1 MVISIFFH
9 IFASQFENNKNKHM
23 NTKTATKTN
32 AFINAANFRST
43 TLTEN
48 GAVTNVTTGSAIV
61 DQFGKAGNFRGRPIE
76 EVFADQA
83 RIWEENAE
91 AALRFPFY
99 LRMVTRKV
107 KVNADNETDKV
118 QNGQGARD
126 ESFKRLLWIAKEKPE
141 VFYNN
146 IWALPLVGSWKDIWT
161 LMFYDI
167 KEDLNV
173 INQKAMFEIIAQ
185 GLLCDTHV
193 DLVKKYM
200 PRIESRSKCTTDWN
214 KITNDLAKAFA
225 SFMGISYKEYNKT
238 KSSGNAHTFQK
249 LICSRNYDALN
260 WNHIPGRAL
269 NLLVTSKFLSN
280 HNLKDTYT
288 KWIMQ
293 QPVAK
298 FTGYVFELARKLRE
312 ARGSRGYYSASK
324 TIPAEVKHT
333 LDAQF
338 KGLVDKAR
346 ADGKITENVWC
357 CLDTSG
363 SMNRRVDGLN
373 DITCEDIASSLA
385 LFFSDLNTGPFHNKV
400 IMFDNVSTPYDMV
413 GDSFCDRIM
422 NLPSV
427 GCGGTNFQSA
437 VDVIID
443 IRKKHPEIPLE
454 QYPTTILVVSD
465 MEFDSSNR
473 GWYGSPR
480 QQDTNYE
487 YSKKKL
493 KEVFPEEF
501 VDNMKFIWWDVASRY
516 GNTHYEGKS
525 IEAGCTFLSGFDPS
539 IITMLMGET
548 KVVDEKTGEVRQM
561 TAEELVAKALNQE
574 ILTYVNL

>member
-1 MVISIFFH
+1 
-9 IFASQFENNKNKHM
+9 M

-32 AFINAANFRST
+32 AFLSAVGFKAT

-48 GAVTNVTTGSAIV
+48 GAKTYASTCSAIV

-83 RIWEENAE
+83 QIWGENAE

-126 ESFKRLLWIAKEKPE
+126 ESFKRLLWIAKEHPE
-141 VFYNN
+141 AFYNN

-173 INQKAMFEIIAQ
+173 INQKAMFEVIAQ
-185 GLLCDTHV
+185 GLFCDTHV
-193 DLVKKYM
+193 DLVKKFM
-200 PRIESRSKCTTDWN
+200 PRIKSRSKCTTAWN
-214 KITNDLAKAFA
+214 QITNDLAKSFA
-225 SFMGISYKEYNKT
+225 KFMNLTYKEYNKT

-269 NLLVTSKFLSN
+269 SLLVTSKFLSN
-280 HNLKDTYT
+280 HNLKDNYT
-288 KWIMQ
+288 QWILQ

-312 ARGSRGYYSASK
+312 ARGSRGYYSGTK
-324 TIPAEVKHT
+324 NLPIEVKHT

-363 SMNRRVDGLN
+363 SMSRMAEGIKG
-373 DITCEDIASSLA
+373 ITCEDIASSLA
-385 LFFSDLNTGPFHNKV
+385 LFFSDLNTGPFHNKL
-400 IMFDNVSTPYDMV
+400 IMFDDVSYPYDMK

-437 VDVIID
+437 VEEIIK
-443 IRKKHPEIPLE
+443 IRKQHPEIPLE
-454 QYPTTILVVSD
+454 QYCTTILVVSD
-465 MEFDSSNR
+465 MEFNPSNR
-473 GWYGSPR
+473 SWYGSPR

-501 VDNMKFIWWDVASRY
+501 VDNMKFIWWDVASRH

-525 IEAGCTFLSGFDPS
+525 IEPGCTFLSGFDPS
-539 IITMLMGET
+539 IITMLMGEA
-548 KVVDEKTGEVRQM
+548 KVVDEKTGEARQM
-561 TAEELVAKALNQE
+561 TAEELVAKALSQE
-574 ILTYVNL
+574 ILNYIKL

>member
-1 MVISIFFH
+1 
-9 IFASQFENNKNKHM
+9 M

-32 AFINAANFRST
+32 AFLSAVGFKAT

-48 GAVTNVTTGSAIV
+48 GAVTNVSTGSAIV

-83 RIWEENAE
+83 QIWGENAE

-107 KVNADNETDKV
+107 KVNAGNETDKV

-126 ESFKRLLWIAKEKPE
+126 ESFKRLLWIAKEHPE
-141 VFYNN
+141 AFYNN

-173 INQKAMFEIIAQ
+173 INKKAMFEVIAQ

-193 DLVKKYM
+193 DLVKKFM
-200 PRIESRSKCTTDWN
+200 PRIESRSKCTTEWN
-214 KITNDLAKAFA
+214 QITNNLAKSFA
-225 SFMGISYKEYNKT
+225 KFMNLTYKEYNKT
-238 KSSGNAHTFQK
+238 KSSGTAHTFQK

-280 HNLKDTYT
+280 HNLKDNYT
-288 KWIMQ
+288 QWILQ

-312 ARGSRGYYSASK
+312 ASGSRGYYSGTK
-324 TIPAEVKHT
+324 NLPIEVKHT

-363 SMNRRVDGLN
+363 SMGRMADGIK

-385 LFFSDLNTGPFHNKV
+385 LFFSDLNTGPFHNKL
-400 IMFDNVSTPYDMV
+400 IMFDDVSYPYDMK

-422 NLPSV
+422 NLPRV

-437 VDVIID
+437 VEEIIK
-443 IRKKHPEIPLE
+443 IRKEHPEIPLE

-465 MEFDSSNR
+465 MQFNPVSY
-473 GWYGSPR
+473 GWRSKRTEP
-480 QQDTNYE
+480 TNYE
-487 YSKKKL
+487 YSVKSL
-493 KEVFPEEF
+493 KTVFPAEF
-501 VDNMKFIWWDVASRY
+501 VDNMKFIWWDCASKRKQDFAATIH
-516 GNTHYEGKS
+516 NS
-525 IEAGCTFLSGFDPS
+525 GCYFFSGFDGS
-539 IITMLMGET
+539 IISMLMNEDAI
-548 KVVDEKTGEVRQM
+548 KDEVTGEVRRP

-574 ILTYVNL
+574 ILTYVKL

>member
-1 MVISIFFH
+1 M
-9 IFASQFENNKNKHM
+9 NKFLDV
-23 NTKTATKTN
+23 
-32 AFINAANFRST
+32 AFDKAAFT
-43 TLTEN
+43 YGEN
-48 GAVTNVTTGSAIV
+48 GAKTYVSTGSAIV
-61 DQFGKAGNFRGRPIE
+61 DQFGKAGNFRGRPIAD
-76 EVFADQA
+76 VFADQA
-83 RIWEENAE
+83 QIWAENAE

-99 LRMVTRKV
+99 LRMITRKV

-126 ESFKRLLWIAKEKPE
+126 ESFKRLLWIAQEHSE
-141 VFYNN
+141 VFNNN
-146 IWALPLVGSWKDIWT
+146 IWALPLVGSWKDLWT

-167 KEDLNV
+167 NEATNV
-173 INQKAMFEIIAQ
+173 VNRKTIYEVIAQ

-200 PRIESRSKCTTDWN
+200 PRIKSQSKCKTPWT
-214 KITNDLAKAFA
+214 KITNDLAKEFA
-225 SFMGISYKEYNKT
+225 EHMGLTYKEYNKLKT
-238 KSSGNAHTFQK
+238 SGNGHDFQK

-260 WNHIPGRAL
+260 WSHIPGRAL

-280 HNLKDTYT
+280 HNLKDEYT
-288 KWIMQ
+288 KWIMA

-312 ARGSRGYYSASK
+312 ARGSRGYYGGSK
-324 TIPAEVKHT
+324 NIPIEVKHT

-363 SMNRRVDGLN
+363 SMSRQAEGIK

-385 LFFSDLNTGPFHNKV
+385 LFFADLNTGPFHNKV
-400 IMFDNVSTPYDMV
+400 IMFDNVSYPYDMK
-413 GDSFCDRIM
+413 GESFCDRIM

-437 VDVIID
+437 VDEIIK
-443 IRKKHPEIPLE
+443 IRKEHPEIPLE

-465 MEFDSSNR
+465 MQFNPVGY
-473 GWYGSPR
+473 GWGSRRTEP
-480 QQDTNYE
+480 TNYE
-487 YSKKKL
+487 YSVRSL
-493 KEVFPEEF
+493 KTVFPSDF
-501 VDNMKFIWWDVASRY
+501 VDNMKWIWWDCASRR
-516 GNTHYEGKS
+516 TQDFAATTQDS
-525 IEAGCTFLSGFDPS
+525 GCYFFSGFDGS
-539 IITMLMGET
+539 IISMLMNEDAV
-548 KVVDEKTGEVRQM
+548 KDEVTGEVRRP

-574 ILTYVNL
+574 ILSYINM

>member
-1 MVISIFFH
+1 
-9 IFASQFENNKNKHM
+9 M

-32 AFINAANFRST
+32 AFLSAVGFKAT

-48 GAVTNVTTGSAIV
+48 GAVTNVSTGSAIV

-83 RIWEENAE
+83 QIWGENAE

-126 ESFKRLLWIAKEKPE
+126 ESFKRLLWIAKEHPE
-141 VFYNN
+141 AFYNN

-173 INQKAMFEIIAQ
+173 INQKAMFEVIAQ

-193 DLVKKYM
+193 DLVKKFM
-200 PRIESRSKCTTDWN
+200 PRIESRSKCTTEWN
-214 KITNDLAKAFA
+214 QITNNLAKSFA
-225 SFMGISYKEYNKT
+225 KFMNLTYKEYNKT
-238 KSSGNAHTFQK
+238 KSSGTAHTFQK

-280 HNLKDTYT
+280 HNLKDNYT
-288 KWIMQ
+288 QWILQ

-312 ARGSRGYYSASK
+312 ASGSRGYYSGTK
-324 TIPAEVKHT
+324 NLPIEVKHT

-363 SMNRRVDGLN
+363 SMSRRVDGLN

-385 LFFSDLNTGPFHNKV
+385 LFFSDLNTGPFHNKL
-400 IMFDNVSTPYDMV
+400 IMFDDVSYPYDMK

-422 NLPSV
+422 NLPRV

-437 VDVIID
+437 VEEIIK
-443 IRKKHPEIPLE
+443 IRKEHPEIPLE

-465 MEFDSSNR
+465 MQFNPVSY
-473 GWYGSPR
+473 GWRSKRTEP
-480 QQDTNYE
+480 TNYE
-487 YSKKKL
+487 YSVKSL
-493 KEVFPEEF
+493 KTVFPAEF
-501 VDNMKFIWWDVASRY
+501 VDNMKFIWWDCASKRKQDFAATIH
-516 GNTHYEGKS
+516 NS
-525 IEAGCTFLSGFDPS
+525 GCYFFSGFDGS
-539 IITMLMGET
+539 IISMLMNEDAI
-548 KVVDEKTGEVRQM
+548 KDEVTGEVRRP

-574 ILTYVNL
+574 ILNYIKL